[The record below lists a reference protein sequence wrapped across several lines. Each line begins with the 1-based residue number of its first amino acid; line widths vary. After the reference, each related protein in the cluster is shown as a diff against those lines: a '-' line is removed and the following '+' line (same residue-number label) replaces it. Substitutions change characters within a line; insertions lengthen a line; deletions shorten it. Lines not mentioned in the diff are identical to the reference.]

1 MCCGMVAVS
10 CPPLSHFTAQITYL
24 SHVTETHTRKREF
37 LTLQLLGSSLP
48 VICLYVKTRKS
59 SLLVKWIIRVLLILP
74 SKPAPSFC
82 YFEAYMEFPKP
93 HEKNIHVAVVCGCS
107 DTKNIVMVKLLVPAC
122 LLGHS
127 TTHFNRWFIN
137 HFLTLLPGF
146 PC

>member
-74 SKPAPSFC
+74 SKPAPASVILRRTWSFLSLMKRTSMWQWC
-82 YFEAYMEFPKP
+82 VGVRTQRTLLWSSSWSP
-93 HEKNIHVAVVCGCS
+93 HVCWG
-107 DTKNIVMVKLLVPAC
+107 TAL
-122 LLGHS
+122 
-127 TTHFNRWFIN
+127 
-137 HFLTLLPGF
+137 LTLIAGLLTIF
-146 PC
+146 